1 MECRFQIRPATPA
14 DVGAILNFIKDLAA
28 YEKLSHE
35 VTATEELLK
44 QNLFGPRARAE
55 VILASENGVD
65 IGFALF
71 FQNFSTFL
79 GKPGIYLED
88 VYVKPE
94 CRGRGCG
101 KAMMIYIARL
111 AVARDCGRF
120 EWSVLDWNKPSIEF
134 YRSIGAQ
141 PMSEWTVQRLT
152 GDALVALSK
161 QGLPE
166 LV

>member
-1 MECRFQIRPATPA
+1 MSGKFQIRPATPK
-14 DVGAILNFIKDLAA
+14 DVGTIFNFIKELAA

-35 VTATEELLK
+35 VTATEELLT
-44 QNLFGPRARAE
+44 QNLFGAHPGAE
-55 VILASENGVD
+55 VILASEAGVD

-94 CRGRGCG
+94 NRGRGCG
-101 KAMMIYIARL
+101 KAMMIYIAQL
-111 AVARDCGRF
+111 AVARGCGRF

-141 PMSEWTVQRLT
+141 PMSHWTVQRLT
-152 GDALVALSK
+152 GDTLIALSN
-161 QGLPE
+161 QNLA
-166 LV
+166 